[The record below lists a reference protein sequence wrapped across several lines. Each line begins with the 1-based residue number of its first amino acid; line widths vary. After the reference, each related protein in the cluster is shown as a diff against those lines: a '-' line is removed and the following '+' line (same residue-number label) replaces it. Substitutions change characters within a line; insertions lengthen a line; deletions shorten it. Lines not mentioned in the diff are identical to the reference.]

1 MRIAYKDAQ
10 VRDAVGERVQ
20 TKTQSKSNNTSRP
33 PSSKIC
39 TKPWN
44 EPGEAGFRSEFG
56 GEREEDARAQ
66 QMTEPE
72 GEGRERTGR
81 GTFAQNCDRAR
92 RRRSTRDRARGARP
106 RAVDVRSRSGR
117 EGRPR
122 EARPERARGAPPR
135 GLGAGWGDTTARARL
150 ERAKSDGE
158 GPGATAGGGGLR
170 GRSVWR
176 DGAAGVAK
184 HL

>member
-72 GEGRERTGR
+72 GEGRSG
-81 GTFAQNCDRAR
+81 RAR
-92 RRRSTRDRARGARP
+92 ERVRTPRDGYPRESGEGGYPRGARPGGARGGSPEEGLGVPRARGARG
-106 RAVDVRSRSGR
+106 AVRCG
-117 EGRPR
+117 G
-122 EARPERARGAPPR
+122 
-135 GLGAGWGDTTARARL
+135 GAG
-150 ERAKSDGE
+150 
-158 GPGATAGGGGLR
+158 GAC
-170 GRSVWR
+170 V
-176 DGAAGVAK
+176 AGVVK
-184 HL
+184 RL